1 MSSRVGTA
9 IPASRST
16 AWSSSA
22 VGFTRSIQTAFSGN
36 EAAPATAAFFREASE
51 GTYTDNRGNSEKR
64 GRKYWTRSGRDSM
77 TGVLTADPRLW
88 RWGGGTVT
96 VIRQQYQPCPKINR
110 KPQN

>member
-36 EAAPATAAFFREASE
+36 AARSGTGSFFREDSE
-51 GTYTDNRGNSEKR
+51 GTYTDSMGNSGKL
-64 GRKYWTRSGRDSM
+64 GREDLDAILAS
-77 TGVLTADPRLW
+77 A
-88 RWGGGTVT
+88 
-96 VIRQQYQPCPKINR
+96 
-110 KPQN
+110 